1 MRAQTQRPNS
11 NLKNRQARG
20 FSLIE
25 LLIVVAIIL
34 IIAAIAIPNFI
45 RSKITANETSA
56 VENLRNIDHRS
67 TWSIAPLINVGFAG
81 LTRQF
86 A

>member
-1 MRAQTQRPNS
+1 MHNDSNS
-11 NLKNRQARG
+11 KGRRSSSG

-34 IIAAIAIPNFI
+34 IIAAIAISKLL
-45 RSKITANETSA
+45 RSRTSENEVPA
-56 VENLRNIDHRS
+56 VANLRMVTS
-67 TWSIAPLINVGFAG
+67 G
-81 LTRQF
+81 L